1 MPRLFGGHTELGKQL
16 NEMGSKSDGTRIKR
30 KTTKRGIIKD
40 VIGRKSNQGEYIVIL
55 DIYNAD
61 GHLEGT
67 TSPIPLAEDPLFLAA
82 NYGPPE
88 DLINRFWC
96 KVEYE
101 GPSLD
106 RGSASIIGDRIR
118 DKEAAGKSNQVQIQG
133 AAFAP
138 PGSGLF

>member
-1 MPRLFGGHTELGKQL
+1 MPRPFGGNSELGKQL
-16 NEMGSKSDGTRIKR
+16 NEMGSRSDGTVIKR
-30 KTTKRGIIKD
+30 KRTKRGIIKEI
-40 VIGRKSNQGEYIVIL
+40 IGRNKNQGEYIVIL
-55 DIYNAD
+55 DIYDAD
-61 GHLEGT
+61 GNFEGKT
-67 TSPIPLAEDPLFLAA
+67 DPIPLAEDAVFLAA

-88 DLINRFWC
+88 DLINRYWC

-101 GPSLD
+101 GPSVN

-118 DKEAAGKSNQVQIQG
+118 DREAAGKSNQIEIQG